1 MEKQISKHINKQ
13 AKKRIGSLKT
23 VLKRWTIISNLN
35 LVIKMI
41 MEVKGQMSV
50 VRSIKS
56 VNDHHQ
62 CKWWYE
68 GNDPDVSIQDVLLLE

>member
-1 MEKQISKHINKQ
+1 
-13 AKKRIGSLKT
+13 
-23 VLKRWTIISNLN
+23 
-35 LVIKMI
+35 